1 MVESGRGY
9 NEWDPDPMTLYLATA
24 IDIEYGQ
31 CYSGL
36 NAFLR
41 VKWSMFLLWMADDSA
56 LKILN
61 ETGQHWM
68 RLENQNIEKKFN

>member
-1 MVESGRGY
+1 
-9 NEWDPDPMTLYLATA
+9 MTLYLATA
-24 IDIEYGQ
+24 TDIEYGQ

-41 VKWSMFLLWMADDSA
+41 VQSSMFLLWMADDSA

-61 ETGQHWM
+61 ETGQNWM
-68 RLENQNIEKKFN
+68 KLDNSN